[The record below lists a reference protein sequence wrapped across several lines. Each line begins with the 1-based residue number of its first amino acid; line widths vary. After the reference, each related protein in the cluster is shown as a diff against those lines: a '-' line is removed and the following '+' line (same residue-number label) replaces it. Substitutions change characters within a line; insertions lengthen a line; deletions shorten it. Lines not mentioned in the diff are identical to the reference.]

1 MNKKIVR
8 VEHADGWGMFRWNR
22 TTSNLPRYVLGVSS
36 ETEAMSNLHNDLP
49 TPFRDKGING
59 GKYTTYDL
67 FDDVIMK
74 DRFCA
79 YKNLESFY
87 QWIVTE
93 ELKFLLTN
101 HDFKVLLIEVKEYLE
116 GECQVL
122 YRKEDI
128 VHVEDISSLFL
139 D

>member
-59 GKYTTYDL
+59 GKYSCYDL